1 MCGPQSIQSVVDLNR
16 TTATTATKVTS
27 KGELFL
33 PEPVASAFAA
43 FELEL
48 KHQPFLGLESFG
60 FQARI
65 YTICLLEK
73 VVKRM

>member
-1 MCGPQSIQSVVDLNR
+1 MP
-16 TTATTATKVTS
+16 S

-33 PEPVASAFAA
+33 PEPVALALPA
-43 FELEL
+43 FEFEL

-73 VVKRM
+73 AVKRM